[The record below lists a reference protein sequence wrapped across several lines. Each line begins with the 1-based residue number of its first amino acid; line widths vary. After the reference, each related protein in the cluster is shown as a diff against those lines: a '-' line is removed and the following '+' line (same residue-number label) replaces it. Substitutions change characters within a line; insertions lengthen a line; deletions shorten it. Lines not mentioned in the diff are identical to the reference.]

1 MEGRSFSSAQ
11 EAIEFVAEGLLKQI
25 GELRHQL
32 AAHRA
37 VTTMLIGALRKHD
50 PEIFNDLEGMM
61 NGWQEITPQKAGN
74 DKEREELKAI
84 GEMMRSI
91 IFFEEV
97 DRPGLQVIPGGKE

>member
-1 MEGRSFSSAQ
+1 MDGRSFSSAQ

-25 GELRHQL
+25 DGLRHQL

-50 PEIFNDLEGMM
+50 PDILDDLEGMVS
-61 NGWQEITPQKAGN
+61 GWQESTPQKAGN
-74 DKEREELKAI
+74 DKERNELKAI

-91 IFFEEV
+91 VFLEED